1 MSEKGLNALETC
13 GHGEVAIIGMA
24 CIFPKAPNLKTYW
37 QNIVSKVDAI
47 SEPPAGSMTEKSYDP
62 TSTANDKLYCKRGGY
77 VHDLPPF
84 KPADFGI
91 MPIALDG
98 AEPEHFLALKVAYD
112 ALVDAGF
119 PDKPFN
125 RERTGVI
132 LGRGTF
138 VNRPYIGI
146 LQHVLVVDQ
155 TIEIIK
161 ELHPEHTPE
170 ELEAIR
176 TRLKA
181 DLPPFNPDVAPGLPH
196 SVMAGIIA
204 NRLDLKGPALV
215 LDAACA
221 SSLLALEMGM
231 RDLVSGKCDASI
243 VGGVQISTAAPL
255 QMLFTQLGA
264 LSRLPHLR
272 PFDRQADGTMLGE
285 GIGMIVLKRK
295 EDAVRDGHRIYA
307 VVRGVGASS
316 DGKGKGLLAPQVDGE
331 ELALRRA
338 YEMAQVSPDSIGLIE
353 AHGTALPLGD
363 VTEIEA
369 LRRVFGERDG
379 GPPRVA
385 LGTVKSMIGH
395 LIPAAGV
402 AAIIKTA
409 LSLYHKIMPPTLHVE
424 EPNPQLGLESTPF
437 YLNTETRPW
446 IHGALD
452 PPRRAGVNAF
462 GFGGINTH
470 AIMEEYDDQAS
481 QTGLYHRTW
490 ENELILLDGASRA
503 ELISRCE
510 AALDFLAEQ
519 AGADLVDI
527 AYTLNQG
534 LESKPYRLAIVAESL
549 ENLTKKLNH
558 AVGKLK
564 DPGRHRIKDRSG
576 VYFFENAL
584 ARQGKLAFLFPG
596 EGAQYINML
605 QDLCQH
611 FPEVRNCFDLLDRAF
626 IGHPQN
632 YLPSQVIFPPT
643 TQDSSA
649 AEAKIWEIDGAVDAV
664 ITADRALFRLLTL
677 LGIVPDG
684 IVGHSSGELMAIEA
698 AGAVALNGDEDLVQ
712 FIKDGNRMLMALNAA
727 EEIPEGILMAVGGVE
742 RAAIDAVIDTSPDF
756 LVLAMENCPHQYVL
770 CGTESAI
777 AAAKAK
783 FAEQGGLCQTLPF
796 KRAYHT
802 ERFEP
807 VLKPLREYFRQATVI
822 PPAIPLYSCMT
833 ARQFPPDPEIIRRDG
848 ELQWARPVRFRETI
862 ENLYDEGF
870 RVFVEVGPRGNLV
883 SFVNDILKGKE
894 FVAVASNLHH
904 RSGIS
909 QLHHALGLLAAHG
922 LDLDLSILY
931 KYRAPR
937 KLEETAAS
945 RAKPRPGEMIISREL
960 PILKLGKMSFPTRR
974 DKTEAPLQTQPAPRE
989 LPQAR
994 EAAGAVPLPEIPTQA
1009 ALPEQPGEESG
1020 NGPGAG
1026 LNVSAVADP
1035 ATLSTNPEAQ
1045 AVMQEYL
1052 ATMEDFLETQEQIML
1067 AYMQGPAGFQGG
1079 AEPVAASPPRPAA
1092 PQARPPAPAES
1103 FARANF
1109 APAAPVSPP
1118 AAAPPLAV
1126 QPPAPDVVEAAAPQ
1140 APAAD
1145 LPLAARIFAII
1156 SEKTGYPVDMLT
1168 EHQNLE
1174 ADLGI
1179 DSIKR
1184 LEILGMLLQ
1193 QLGLTAMSTE
1203 NFASLATVAE
1213 IVAFLGQASA
1223 EPAVLAPKPD
1233 QPPLAAAPAKLP
1245 PALRPQG
1252 RLTHFVPHQ
1261 EVRVERRLELRED
1274 LFLRDHTL
1282 GGQVSQTDRELTAL
1296 PIVPLSMSLE
1306 MMAAAASLLAP
1317 NLTLTGMKH
1326 IQVRDWLAVT
1336 GEHLDLAISAQ
1347 VMAGAVTE
1355 IAVQLRIVEAAT
1367 DSGETNRPAVEGLML
1382 FGEAYADA
1390 PIAEVLPP
1398 GIALPSVPSP
1408 EDFYP
1413 QALFHGPR
1421 FRSVKEIRQA
1431 DQHSMEVVLEM
1442 PAGGDFFRGQTAPA
1456 LVTNPVFLDAAGQ
1469 VVGLW
1474 ALATLESTFVIF
1486 PARLDEAIFYRPLG
1500 TLTGPVQCRVFPRLE
1515 GDSRIVS
1522 DIQLVAP
1529 DGTVAAELRGMHH
1542 NRARLAKILHDF
1554 RGSREVRVS
1563 QPWSTPLAHMASLG
1577 KVVCHRLDPLPVDW
1591 HEPDGVIW
1599 LNVLAHIILS
1609 QEERRI
1615 WRQFTGPDKRR
1626 IEWLLA
1632 RLTGKEAVRRLLQE
1646 CCDVDVWLA
1655 DIEIYPD
1662 DLGKP
1667 LVRGAW
1673 LDRVKAAPALSLTHS
1688 QGMAVALAAEGAAD
1702 MSVGIDI
1709 EFMKRPGKGFAE
1721 LAFAPEEQP
1730 LLPPSE
1736 SPEYLEWCLRFWCAK
1751 EAAAKSLGMG
1761 LAALLKDLQVVSLNK
1776 ATGEVQVSLSKNWPR
1791 IIPSWRQTW
1800 CRLLR
1805 PGKENLLSPV
1815 VSSERYPGALKRPK
1829 ALTEMI

>member
-1 MSEKGLNALETC
+1 MAETGLRAPYAC
-13 GHGEVAIIGMA
+13 GQGDVAIIGMA
-24 CIFPKAPNLKTYW
+24 CIFPKAPNLQTYW

-47 SEPPAGSMTEKSYDP
+47 SEPPAGSMSEKSYDP

-91 MPIALDG
+91 MPVALDG

-181 DLPPFNPDVAPGLPH
+181 DLPPFNPDTAPGLPH

-204 NRLDLKGPALV
+204 NRLDLKGPTMV
-215 LDAACA
+215 IDAACA
-221 SSLLALEMGM
+221 SSLLALEIGM
-231 RDLVSGKCDASI
+231 RDLVSGKCDVSV

-307 VVRGVGASS
+307 LVKGVGASS
-316 DGKGKGLLAPQVDGE
+316 DGKGKGILAPQVDGE

-338 YEMAQVSPDSIGLIE
+338 YDAAQVSPDTIGLIE

-369 LRRVFGERDG
+369 LRRVFGGRDG
-379 GPPRVA
+379 GPPRMA

-395 LIPAAGV
+395 LIPAAGI
-402 AAIIKTA
+402 AGIIKTA
-409 LSLYHKIMPPTLHVE
+409 FSLYHKIMPPTLHVE
-424 EPNPQLGLESTPF
+424 EPNPQLGIENTPF

-446 IHGALD
+446 IHGALS

-481 QTGLYHRTW
+481 QAGLYHRTW
-490 ENELILLDGASRA
+490 ENELVLIDGASRA

-510 AALDFLAEQ
+510 AALDFLAQQSDAE
-519 AGADLVDI
+519 LVDI
-527 AYTLNQG
+527 AYTLNLG
-534 LESKPYRLAIVAESL
+534 LEKKPYRLAIVAESR
-549 ENLTKKLNH
+549 ENLTQKLNH
-558 AVGKLK
+558 AIGKLK
-564 DPGRHRIKDRSG
+564 DPGRNRIKDRSG

-596 EGAQYINML
+596 EGSQYVNML
-605 QDLCQH
+605 RDLCQH
-611 FPEVRNCFDLLDRAF
+611 FPEVRHCFDLLDRAF

-664 ITADRALFRLLTL
+664 ITADRALFRLLTR
-677 LGIVPDG
+677 LGIAPDG

-698 AGAVALNGDEDLVQ
+698 AGAVALNGDADLVQ
-712 FIKDGNRMLMALNAA
+712 FIKDGNRMLRALSAA
-727 EEIPEGILMAVGGVE
+727 EEIPAGVLMAVGGVE
-742 RAAIDAVIDTSPDF
+742 RPVIDAVIDSASDF
-756 LVLAMENCPHQYVL
+756 LVLAMDNCPHQYVL
-770 CGTESAI
+770 CGTDSSI
-777 AAAKAK
+777 AEAKVK
-783 FAEQGGLCQTLPF
+783 FVEQGGLCQTLPF

-807 VLKPLREYFRQATVI
+807 VLKPLREYFQHATVI
-822 PPAIPLYSCMT
+822 PPAIPMYSCMT

-862 ENLYDEGF
+862 ATLYDEGF
-870 RVFVEVGPRGNLV
+870 RIFVEVGPRGNLV

-909 QLHHALGLLAAHG
+909 QLNHALGLLAAHG

-931 KYRAPR
+931 KHRAPR
-937 KLEETAAS
+937 KLVETAAS
-945 RAKPRPGEMIISREL
+945 RAKPRPGEIILSREL
-960 PILKLGKMSFPTRR
+960 PILSLGKMPLPTRR
-974 DKTEAPLQTQPAPRE
+974 DKREAPLQPQTAPGDLYPAQGTAGGYPQPENPG
-989 LPQAR
+989 QA
-994 EAAGAVPLPEIPTQA
+994 V
-1009 ALPEQPGEESG
+1009 LPEQPRAVGGGGQE
-1020 NGPGAG
+1020 AG
-1026 LNVSAVADP
+1026 RGLPAAADTTMTP
-1035 ATLSTNPEAQ
+1035 RPEVQ

-1067 AYMQGPAGFQGG
+1067 AYIQGPAGPQGL
-1079 AEPVAASPPRPAA
+1079 AEPVPAVPPRPAE
-1092 PQARPPAPAES
+1092 PQARPAS
-1103 FARANF
+1103 F
-1109 APAAPVSPP
+1109 PVSP
-1118 AAAPPLAV
+1118 AAAASPAAV
-1126 QPPAPDVVEAAAPQ
+1126 QPPAPDVEAAAAPPVQ
-1140 APAAD
+1140 APE

-1156 SEKTGYPVDMLT
+1156 SEKTGYPVDMLNET
-1168 EHQNLE
+1168 QNLE

-1203 NFASLATVAE
+1203 NFASLGTVAE
-1213 IVAFLGQASA
+1213 IVALLEQEA
-1223 EPAVLAPKPD
+1223 EIPGSRQD
-1233 QPPLAAAPAKLP
+1233 SAAPVAKTEEAPPDAAFPELP
-1245 PALRPQG
+1245 PVLRPQG
-1252 RLTHFVPHQ
+1252 RLTHLVPGQ
-1261 EVRVERRLELRED
+1261 EIRVERRLDLRED
-1274 LFLRDHTL
+1274 LFLRHHTL
-1282 GGQVSQTDRELTAL
+1282 GAQVSQADPELTAL

-1317 NLTLTGMKH
+1317 HLSLTGMKN

-1347 VMAGAVTE
+1347 VQGEAATV
-1355 IAVQLRIVEAAT
+1355 IAVQLRILEG
-1367 DSGETNRPAVEGLML
+1367 DPDPGELPRPAVEGLMI
-1382 FGEAYADA
+1382 FGETYAAA
-1390 PIAEVLPP
+1390 PPAEALPP
-1398 GIALPSVPSP
+1398 GIELPSVPTP
-1408 EDFYP
+1408 EEFYP
-1413 QALFHGPR
+1413 QALFHGPL
-1421 FRSVKEIRQA
+1421 FRSVREIRQA
-1431 DQHSMEVVLEM
+1431 SEASMEALLEV
-1442 PAGGDFFRGQTAPA
+1442 PAAGPFFRDHSAPHF
-1456 LVTNPVFLDAAGQ
+1456 LTNPVFLDAAGQ

-1474 ALATLESTFVIF
+1474 ALSTLESTFVIF

-1500 TLTGPVQCRVFPRLE
+1500 TLTGPVLGRVFPRLE
-1515 GDSRIVS
+1515 GNSRIVS

-1529 DGTVAAELRGMHH
+1529 DGTVVAQLRGMHH
-1542 NRARLAKILHDF
+1542 NRARLAKILHEF
-1554 RGSREVRVS
+1554 RGSREIRVS
-1563 QPWSTPLAHMASLG
+1563 QPWGTPLAHLAPSG
-1577 KVVCHRLDPLPVDW
+1577 KVVCNRLDPLPVDW

-1609 QEERRI
+1609 REERRT

-1626 IEWLLA
+1626 LEWLLA

-1646 CCDVDVWLA
+1646 CCQIDVWLA

-1662 DLGKP
+1662 NLGKP

-1673 LDRVKAAPALSLTHS
+1673 LHRVAAAPALSLTHS
-1688 QGMAVALAAEGAAD
+1688 QGVAAALAWEGGTD
-1702 MSVGIDI
+1702 LSLGIDI
-1709 EFMKRPGKGFAE
+1709 EFMHRPGKGFTE
-1721 LAFAPEEQP
+1721 LAFAPEEQH
-1730 LLPPSE
+1730 LLPPPE
-1736 SPEYLEWCLRFWCAK
+1736 SPEFLEWALRCWCAK
-1751 EAAAKSLGMG
+1751 EAVAKALGKG
-1761 LAALLKDLQVVSLNK
+1761 LTALLRDLEVVNVNRE
-1776 ATGEVQVSLSKNWPR
+1776 TGEVQVSLSQKLAQDYPFLADR
-1791 IIPSWRQTW
+1791 PVQAFTAREGEIIVAS
-1800 CRLLR
+1800 CFV
-1805 PGKENLLSPV
+1805 GA
-1815 VSSERYPGALKRPK
+1815 VSRNPETAQGPYRNDLKV
-1829 ALTEMI
+1829 AIDS